1 MECGIEYAASA
12 MNITPP
18 CIPWYFPM
26 NESMNTRICDPW
38 EARKFRNLMENIPDG
53 QCDKCLPDC
62 STTLYHASVT
72 AAPFRRCDY
81 KNLGISYL
89 CNFDEKIDPPIWGQ
103 QVLDQYFNDLNV
115 DDSSLLPDYIRSG
128 VKTQHRRYADEN
140 IAAGNP
146 VFQATNTK
154 SPSYDAYQRD
164 IAMVTFFF
172 ESTTVFEYTR
182 EQRMTLIQYIS
193 QVGGLMGL
201 CIGFSFISAAELIY

>member
-1 MECGIEYAASA
+1 MILLFCLITSEVESRL
-12 MNITPP
+12 NIGDMQVHTQIRLLS
-18 CIPWYFPM
+18 CWKI
-26 NESMNTRICDPW
+26 
-38 EARKFRNLMENIPDG
+38 
-53 QCDKCLPDC
+53 
-62 STTLYHASVT
+62 STHIIL
-72 AAPFRRCDY
+72 
-81 KNLGISYL
+81 
-89 CNFDEKIDPPIWGQ
+89 
-103 QVLDQYFNDLNV
+103 
-115 DDSSLLPDYIRSG
+115 SLS
-128 VKTQHRRYADEN
+128 DEN

-201 CIGFSFISAAELIY
+201 CIGFSFISAAELIYWFTIRYFRNM